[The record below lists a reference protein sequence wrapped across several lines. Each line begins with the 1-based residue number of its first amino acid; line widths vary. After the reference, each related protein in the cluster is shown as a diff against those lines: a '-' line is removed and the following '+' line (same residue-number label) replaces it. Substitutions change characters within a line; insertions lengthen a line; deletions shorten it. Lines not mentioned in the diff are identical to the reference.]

1 MLTHRMNWLD
11 VRATIRDACRA
22 LETQDLVSVASGN
35 VSVRLTADDRN
46 LIAIT
51 PSQIPLCDAWPEQV
65 LVVDLEGAVVDGD
78 GTPSSEMPAHL
89 AVYRARTDV
98 GAVVHTHSVYATAL
112 AVAGQDLPV
121 VLDEQVIVLGGA
133 VRVAEFGPS
142 SSEELANNVVA
153 TLGDCQAALLRN
165 HGAIAV
171 GHDLAVAVAV
181 AVLLERVAKTYSI
194 ANTIG
199 TPQQVP
205 DEVLPQQSEA
215 FRKRCEG

>member
-1 MLTHRMNWLD
+1 MNWLD
-11 VRATIRDACRA
+11 VRTAIRDACLA
-22 LETQDLVSVASGN
+22 LEARGLVSVASGN

-51 PSQIPLCDAWPEQV
+51 PSQTPYATLAPEQV
-65 LVVDLEGAVVDGD
+65 LVVDREGAVVDGD

-89 AVYRARTDV
+89 AIYRARTDV

-121 VLDEQVIVLGGA
+121 VLDEQVIGLGGA

-142 SSEELANNVVA
+142 SSEELANNAVA
-153 TLGDCQAALLRN
+153 ALGDDQAALLRN

-171 GHDLAVAVAV
+171 GHDLDEAVAVA
-181 AVLLERVAKTYSI
+181 AFLERVAKIYTI
-194 ANTIG
+194 ANIIG
-199 TPQQVP
+199 PPQQVP
-205 DEVLPQQSEA
+205 DEVLQQQIEA
-215 FRKRCEG
+215 FRKRREG

>member
-1 MLTHRMNWLD
+1 
-11 VRATIRDACRA
+11 
-22 LETQDLVSVASGN
+22 
-35 VSVRLTADDRN
+35 
-46 LIAIT
+46 
-51 PSQIPLCDAWPEQV
+51 
-65 LVVDLEGAVVDGD
+65 
-78 GTPSSEMPAHL
+78 MPAHL

-121 VLDEQVIVLGGA
+121 VLDEQVTVLGGA

-142 SSEELANNVVA
+142 SSEELANNVA
-153 TLGDCQAALLRN
+153 AALGDCQAALLRN

-205 DEVLPQQSEA
+205 DEVLQQQIEA
-215 FRKRCEG
+215 FRKWREG